1 MEISKSNPASTSW
14 NLDGILARREM
25 PFDTRRSERSTSLPS
40 DTFRP
45 SLRTPLDAD
54 RILASRT
61 ASTPALLGA
70 DEDSGK
76 DGKEMRDPM
85 AGKRS
90 EASGEARDTSPEDA
104 KGGSGPEGDL
114 TEEEK
119 AQVAELKRRDAE
131 VRAHEQAHLAA
142 SGGMARGGASYDFQ
156 KGPDGRS
163 YAVGGEVQIAM
174 KSGRT
179 PEETIRNAEQVRAAA
194 LAPADPSGVDQQT
207 AAAAARMA
215 QEARQE
221 LSARALDAGSK
232 DGDAGRNGTGR
243 EDGKSAD
250 RSAAAD
256 GKSSIVD
263 TSDVPAA
270 PSPSATTRDA
280 TESSPAIAAPKS
292 YSLASE
298 REKDGSRN

>member
-1 MEISKSNPASTSW
+1 
-14 NLDGILARREM
+14 
-25 PFDTRRSERSTSLPS
+25 
-40 DTFRP
+40 
-45 SLRTPLDAD
+45 
-54 RILASRT
+54 
-61 ASTPALLGA
+61 
-70 DEDSGK
+70 
-76 DGKEMRDPM
+76 MRDPM

-221 LSARALDAGSK
+221 LSTRALDAGSK
-232 DGDAGRNGTGR
+232 EGDAGRNGTGR
-243 EDGKSAD
+243 EGGRSAD
-250 RSAAAD
+250 RSAAVG
-256 GKSSIVD
+256 GKSSLVD
-263 TSDVPAA
+263 TRDAPATT
-270 PSPSATTRDA
+270 SPSATTRDA